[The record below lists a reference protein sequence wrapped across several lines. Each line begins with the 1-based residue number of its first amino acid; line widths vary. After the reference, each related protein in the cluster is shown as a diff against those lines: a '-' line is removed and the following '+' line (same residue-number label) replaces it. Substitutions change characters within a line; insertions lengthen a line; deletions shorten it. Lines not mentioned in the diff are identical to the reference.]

1 MLRHKTHQ
9 KAKSGEHRGIQVFC
23 IERKCVID
31 EGFCHYVC
39 PKTRECPLW
48 SDNNELLR
56 SYAKPIYYNQQVET
70 IYPATERLDPR
81 ISAETQNRVSFTPN
95 RLLETPNT
103 IMHQMNDLRKAPGIG
118 HVEGYKWPE
127 CECAACCSELLI
139 NLMQETH
146 RDHRQKTQQSI
157 HDKTTLA

>member
-1 MLRHKTHQ
+1 MLQKKVHK
-9 KAKSGEHRGIQVFC
+9 KAKSGGRQGIHVFC
-23 IERKCVID
+23 IERKCVIE

-48 SDNNELLR
+48 NDDNQLFR
-56 SYAKPIYYNQQVET
+56 SIAKPIYYDQRLET
-70 IYPATERLDPR
+70 DLPTTEQLDPC
-81 ISAETQNRVSFTPN
+81 ISTEKHYRGSFIPN

-103 IMHQMNDLRKAPGIG
+103 IMHQVNDLRKAPWIG

-139 NLMQETH
+139 NLMQET
-146 RDHRQKTQQSI
+146 RSHRQKTQQPLNGKAS
-157 HDKTTLA
+157 LA